1 MTCKTSEFPLTLL
14 KLISATKKKQFSG
27 VGIVFYNDL
36 QLLPMTALGSTAT
49 PKPHLPISQIDTI
62 ARTLTI
68 LSDLQSPW
76 HDGFHLIN
84 SDSQALTH
92 ISQFL
97 APPLDH
103 LPDNKYSRP
112 SGARLMTAM
121 LSSMVTGIDCIGVL
135 NTSGEITI
143 YQNGRVSIKVA
154 SPHE

>member
-1 MTCKTSEFPLTLL
+1 MTCKISEFPLTLL
-14 KLISATKKKQFSG
+14 KLINATKKKQFTG

-36 QLLPMTALGSTAT
+36 QFLPIAALGSITT

-62 ARTLTI
+62 ARTLTV

-103 LPDNKYSRP
+103 LPDNKSSRP

-121 LSSMVTGIDCIGVL
+121 LSSMVIGIDCIGVL
-135 NTSGEITI
+135 NTSGEIII
-143 YQNGRVSIKVA
+143 YQDGKISIKAA
-154 SPHE
+154 SSHE

>member
-1 MTCKTSEFPLTLL
+1 MNCKTSDFPLTLL
-14 KLISATKKKQFSG
+14 KLINANRKQQFTG

-36 QLLPMTALGSTAT
+36 QFLPVAELGSTAT
-49 PKPHLPISQIDTI
+49 PKPPLPVSQIDTI
-62 ARTLTI
+62 ARTLAV

-103 LPDNKYSRP
+103 LPDNKSPRP
-112 SGARLMTAM
+112 FGARLMTAM
-121 LSSMVTGIDCIGVL
+121 LSSMVIGIDCIGVL
-135 NTSGEITI
+135 NMSGDIII
-143 YQNGRVSIKVA
+143 YKNGKVSTKA
-154 SPHE
+154 ATPHE